1 MSQKS
6 IIVLYNEKESKIEL
20 NLEEITSY
28 TILLN
33 KILSF
38 YKEPKTSSYHLMAI
52 NSSSPYTLLEEENYS
67 KILNE
72 KIVDD
77 DLKLFLNKLNQDDIS
92 QNKSN
97 NENKTIE
104 DVVYNEA
111 DDEDFVIENDES
123 NKDIIKPEEKKEE
136 NENVNNINI
145 INNININ
152 EIDTQLK
159 IDDESNK
166 INNDDKQ
173 EENGDLFSQTEEM
186 MKKIDQLMGNNN
198 LLNLNNLNNFNS
210 SNILDTRNEEMIKI
224 NEEVNNPNLINKIN
238 IIEQQKK
245 KIKKAPLPF
254 SRKNPNL
261 NLNNNII
268 NDDENEDIE
277 IDENS
282 LISKFI
288 YPETFKSI
296 KCTICDDHLL
306 GIKYLCCVCD
316 NCILC
321 ENCEKTHYHP
331 CFKLKSEFLSN
342 ITDIYKFI
350 SNFYTFKN
358 SSTKNFFSKIFTRE
372 YDVKIYPMG
381 DSKICY
387 RPKKSL
393 IFPIKIVNSSS
404 SLIKSSQFEIIS
416 KNNKLIKLLN
426 PNKTF
431 SLGANSTYILRLKCK
446 TKNNVGK
453 EKVDFYI
460 FSDSITLKISAEL
473 NFTID
478 FEVNEDWEE
487 EQLNLQFENNEYVN
501 CYSKEHKQMVS
512 EILNLIGSKNI
523 EKEYIRNIF
532 EIMVKCNWNKNI
544 GLNQI
549 NKYKK

>member
-20 NLEEITSY
+20 NLEEITSFS
-28 TILLN
+28 ILLN
-33 KILSF
+33 TILSF
-38 YKEPKTSSYHLMAI
+38 YNEPKTSSYHLMAI
-52 NSSSPYTLLEEENYS
+52 NSSSPYTLLDDENYS

-77 DLKLFLNKLNQDDIS
+77 DLKLFLNKLNQDDTN
-92 QNKSN
+92 QNKSS
-97 NENKTIE
+97 NEYKSIE
-104 DVVYNEA
+104 DAVYNEA

-123 NKDIIKPEEKKEE
+123 NKDVIKPEEKKEE
-136 NENVNNINI
+136 NVNINI
-145 INNININ
+145 INNNNIN

-159 IDDESNK
+159 IDVESNK
-166 INNDDKQ
+166 INND
-173 EENGDLFSQTEEM
+173 EEKEEKVDLFSQTEEM
-186 MKKIDQLMGNNN
+186 MKKIDLLMGNNN
-198 LLNLNNLNNFNS
+198 LLNLNRSKTLEPKK
-210 SNILDTRNEEMIKI
+210 EEMIKI
-224 NEEVNNPNLINKIN
+224 NVEENNPNLINKIN

-261 NLNNNII
+261 NLNNNIN

-306 GIKYLCCVCD
+306 GIKYICCVCD

-342 ITDIYKFI
+342 KADIYKFI
-350 SNFYTFKN
+350 TNFYTFKN
-358 SSTKNFFSKIFTRE
+358 SSTKNFFSKLFTKE
-372 YDVKIYPMG
+372 YDVKIYPIG
-381 DSKICY
+381 DNKVCF

-393 IFPIKIVNSSS
+393 IFPIKIVNFSS

-416 KNNKLIKLLN
+416 KNNKLIKLLT

-431 SLGANSTYILRLKCK
+431 SLGPNSTYTLRIKCK

-453 EKVDFYI
+453 EKVDFHI
-460 FSDSITLKISAEL
+460 FSDSICLKINAEL
-473 NFTID
+473 SFTID

-523 EKEYIRNIF
+523 EKEYIRNVF
-532 EIMVKCNWNKNI
+532 DIMVKCNWNKNI

-549 NKYKK
+549 NKLKK

>member
-20 NLEEITSY
+20 NLEEITSFS
-28 TILLN
+28 ILLN
-33 KILSF
+33 TILSF
-38 YKEPKTSSYHLMAI
+38 YNEPKTSSYHLMAI
-52 NSSSPYTLLEEENYS
+52 NSSSPYTLLDDENYS

-77 DLKLFLNKLNQDDIS
+77 DLKLFLNKLNQDDTN
-92 QNKSN
+92 QNKSS
-97 NENKTIE
+97 NEYKSIE
-104 DVVYNEA
+104 DAVYNEA

-123 NKDIIKPEEKKEE
+123 NKDVIKPEEKKEE
-136 NENVNNINI
+136 NVNINI
-145 INNININ
+145 INNNIN
-152 EIDTQLK
+152 VIDTQLK
-159 IDDESNK
+159 IDVESNK
-166 INNDDKQ
+166 INNDND
-173 EENGDLFSQTEEM
+173 EEKEEKVDLFSQTEEM
-186 MKKIDQLMGNNN
+186 MKKIDLLMGNNN
-198 LLNLNNLNNFNS
+198 LLNLNRSKTLEPKK
-210 SNILDTRNEEMIKI
+210 EEMIKI
-224 NEEVNNPNLINKIN
+224 NVEENNPNLINKIN

-261 NLNNNII
+261 NLNNNIN

-306 GIKYLCCVCD
+306 GIKYICCVCD

-342 ITDIYKFI
+342 KADIYKFI
-350 SNFYTFKN
+350 TNFYTFKN
-358 SSTKNFFSKIFTRE
+358 SSTKNFFSKLFTKE
-372 YDVKIYPMG
+372 YDVKIYPIG
-381 DSKICY
+381 DNKVCF

-393 IFPIKIVNSSS
+393 IFPIKIVNFSS

-416 KNNKLIKLLN
+416 KNNKLIKLLT

-431 SLGANSTYILRLKCK
+431 SLGPNSTYTLRIKCK

-453 EKVDFYI
+453 EKVDFHI
-460 FSDSITLKISAEL
+460 FSDSICLKINAEL
-473 NFTID
+473 SFTID

-523 EKEYIRNIF
+523 EKEYIRNVF
-532 EIMVKCNWNKNI
+532 DIMVKCNWNKNI

-549 NKYKK
+549 NKLKK

>member
-28 TILLN
+28 SILLN

-38 YKEPKTSSYHLMAI
+38 YKEPSTSSYHLMAI
-52 NSSSPYTLLEEENYS
+52 NSSSPYTLLDEENYS

-77 DLKLFLNKLNQDDIS
+77 DLKLFLNKLNQDNINNDLS
-92 QNKSN
+92 QNKSS
-97 NENKTIE
+97 NEYKSIE
-104 DVVYNEA
+104 DAVYDEA
-111 DDEDFVIENDES
+111 EDEDFVIENDES
-123 NKDIIKPEEKKEE
+123 NKDEIKLEEKKDEIE
-136 NENVNNINI
+136 NIN
-145 INNININ
+145 NNSND
-152 EIDTQLK
+152 IDTQLK

-166 INNDDKQ
+166 INNDIDKIKE
-173 EENGDLFSQTEEM
+173 EENADLFNQTEEI
-186 MKKIDQLMGNNN
+186 MKKFDKLLENND
-198 LLNLNNLNNFNS
+198 LLNLNRS
-210 SNILDTRNEEMIKI
+210 KSLDTRKEEMIKI
-224 NEEVNNPNLINKIN
+224 NEEENKPNPFNKIN

-245 KIKKAPLPF
+245 NIKKVPIPF

-261 NLNNNII
+261 NINSIN
-268 NDDENEDIE
+268 NDDDGNEDIE

-306 GIKYLCCVCD
+306 GIKFICCVCE
-316 NCILC
+316 NFILC

-350 SNFYTFKN
+350 TNFYTFKTN
-358 SSTKNFFSKIFTRE
+358 TKNFFSKIFTKE
-372 YDVKIYPMG
+372 YDVRIYPIG
-381 DSKICY
+381 DNKICF
-387 RPKKSL
+387 RPKKNL
-393 IFPIKIVNSSS
+393 IFPIKIVNSSN
-404 SLIKSSQFEIIS
+404 SLINSSQFEIIS
-416 KNNKLIKLLN
+416 KNNKLIQLLN
-426 PNKTF
+426 PNKEF
-431 SLGANSTYILRLKCK
+431 SIRPNSTYIFSLKCT

-453 EKVDFYI
+453 EKVDFHL
-460 FSDSITLKISAEL
+460 FSDSISLKINEEL

-478 FEVNEDWEE
+478 FEINEDWEE
-487 EQLNLQFENNEYVN
+487 EQLNLQFENNEFVN

-512 EILNLIGSKNI
+512 EILNLVGIKNI
-523 EKEYIRNIF
+523 EKRYIRNVF
-532 EIMVKCNWNKNI
+532 DIMVKCNWDKVI
-544 GLNQI
+544 ALNQI
-549 NKYKK
+549 KKLKK

>member
-20 NLEEITSY
+20 NLEEITSFS
-28 TILLN
+28 ILLN
-33 KILSF
+33 TILSF
-38 YKEPKTSSYHLMAI
+38 YNEPKTSSYHLMAI
-52 NSSSPYTLLEEENYS
+52 NSSSPYTLLDDENYS

-77 DLKLFLNKLNQDDIS
+77 DLKLFLNKLNQDDTN
-92 QNKSN
+92 QNKSS
-97 NENKTIE
+97 NEYKSIE
-104 DVVYNEA
+104 DAVYNEA

-123 NKDIIKPEEKKEE
+123 NKDVIKPEEKKEE
-136 NENVNNINI
+136 NVNINI
-145 INNININ
+145 INNNNIN

-159 IDDESNK
+159 IDVESNK
-166 INNDDKQ
+166 INNDND
-173 EENGDLFSQTEEM
+173 EEKEEKVDLFSQTEEM
-186 MKKIDQLMGNNN
+186 MKKIDLLMGNNN
-198 LLNLNNLNNFNS
+198 LLNLNRSKTLEPKK
-210 SNILDTRNEEMIKI
+210 EEMIKI
-224 NEEVNNPNLINKIN
+224 NVEENNPNLINKIN

-261 NLNNNII
+261 NLNNNIN

-306 GIKYLCCVCD
+306 GIKYICCVCD

-342 ITDIYKFI
+342 KADIYKFI
-350 SNFYTFKN
+350 TNFYTFKN
-358 SSTKNFFSKIFTRE
+358 SSTKNFFSKLFTKE
-372 YDVKIYPMG
+372 YDVKIYPIG
-381 DSKICY
+381 DNKVCF

-393 IFPIKIVNSSS
+393 IFPIKIVNFSS

-416 KNNKLIKLLN
+416 KNNKLIKLLT

-431 SLGANSTYILRLKCK
+431 SLGPNSTYTLRIKCK

-453 EKVDFYI
+453 EKVDFHI
-460 FSDSITLKISAEL
+460 FSDSICLKINAEL
-473 NFTID
+473 SFTID

-523 EKEYIRNIF
+523 EKEYIRNVF
-532 EIMVKCNWNKNI
+532 DIMVKCNWNKNI

-549 NKYKK
+549 NKLKK